1 MPKKSA
7 RKSDPATEKFIKD
20 SVGRKRVADK
30 NKKRAEEAKRSAKAW
45 KEVHDADMRNP
56 DYRER
61 HRREAD
67 IAAARKEVNDK
78 MRKMKND
85 PKISMYK
92 KGDTLKLRK
101 ARTKALSEASKAW
114 GVSKDEI
121 KVNKWGS
128 SKIINPAKEIEEGKL
143 AERRG
148 DLPF

>member
-20 SVGRKRVADK
+20 SVRRKRVADK
-30 NKKRAEEAKRSAKAW
+30 NKKQAKESAVIKAGIKRLHEES
-45 KEVHDADMRNP
+45 MRDS

-61 HRREAD
+61 HRRGAD

-78 MRKMKND
+78 MRKLKND
-85 PKISMYK
+85 PEMYK
-92 KGDTLKLRK
+92 EGNTLKFRK

-128 SKIINPAKEIEEGKL
+128 SQIINPAKEIEKGKL
-143 AERRG
+143 AERKG
-148 DLPF
+148 TW